1 MLTDSGGLKSKQCRV
16 KPEGPVVINQ
26 HTAGDGRIDEGLE

>member
-26 HTAGDGRIDEGLE
+26 HTTGGQDR